1 MLDEPNIKLQNKL
14 NIILIIFHLIFILS
28 ILLVDGYPQTNDILH
43 IFKITPLDGNLKFIN
58 GIYGPGYTYY
68 SLIFSNNL
76 NTLSIIIVLLS
87 ILSSFS
93 LSSILNLFCK
103 NLSEGK
109 NVIYITSILFH
120 LILLVTIGFNHS
132 DSIFLLLLYN
142 GLLIFIYGYYF
153 KNNYFLYLSGLTLI
167 GISMLFRHHGP
178 FFVIL
183 FFINFLIFEHYN
195 KKKIIFFFKKY
206 FLFLILLLL
215 PTLISQIHLYT
226 IDAVVNWQTS
236 FKLHYF
242 FRGDTWGDWRN
253 LKYVLEAEEVKN
265 FNISQVSFNEV
276 LNAVSSH
283 LRGVLRIIYPFI
295 ICFVITFYLTK
306 NKIIIYSFILFTVFI
321 LIVLAGYHRGYYP
334 GIFFC
339 FISVLLTYKYF
350 VKNRFYYYLTLILL
364 FGHLIYVTDNYSRDV
379 INRYKVNKDIKNNI
393 LPILKKENIY
403 YQNIF
408 SDDYDFYTNRLEGE
422 MHKICNWGGWFLN
435 HPYLKDYYPKDVLLK
450 NDNNYCEVKAF
461 ITKDK
466 NQADLYKKKGIF
478 KNLYKTNFYY
488 LLI

>member
-1 MLDEPNIKLQNKL
+1 
-14 NIILIIFHLIFILS
+14 
-28 ILLVDGYPQTNDILH
+28 
-43 IFKITPLDGNLKFIN
+43 
-58 GIYGPGYTYY
+58 
-68 SLIFSNNL
+68 
-76 NTLSIIIVLLS
+76 
-87 ILSSFS
+87 
-93 LSSILNLFCK
+93 
-103 NLSEGK
+103 
-109 NVIYITSILFH
+109 
-120 LILLVTIGFNHS
+120 
-132 DSIFLLLLYN
+132 
-142 GLLIFIYGYYF
+142 
-153 KNNYFLYLSGLTLI
+153 
-167 GISMLFRHHGP
+167 MLFRHHGP

-206 FLFLILLLL
+206 FLFLILLIF

-253 LKYVLEAEEVKN
+253 LKYVLETEDVKN
-265 FNISQVSFNEV
+265 FNISQVSFNEG
-276 LNAVSSH
+276 LNAVLSH

-295 ICFVITFYLTK
+295 MCFIISFFLTR

-350 VKNRFYYYLTLILL
+350 VKNKFYYYLTLILL
-364 FGHLIYVTDNYSRDV
+364 IGHLIYVTDNYSRDV

-408 SDDYDFYTNRLEGE
+408 SDDYNFYTNSLEGE